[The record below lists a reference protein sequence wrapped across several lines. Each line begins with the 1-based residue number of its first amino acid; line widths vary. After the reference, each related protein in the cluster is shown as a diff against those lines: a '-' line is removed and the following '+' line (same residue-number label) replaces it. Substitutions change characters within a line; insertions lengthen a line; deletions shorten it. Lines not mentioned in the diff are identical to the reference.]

1 MNTEIDDLRTFADY
15 FASTVAPEFRKALV
29 VDDDPAMLRIVSKV
43 LETAGYEV
51 VRATNGLE
59 AIEALRHD
67 LPCFVITDWEMPVL
81 DGAEFCR
88 MIRQEK
94 LPHYV
99 YIVMLTGS
107 YADRLVEGLASG
119 ADDFV
124 TKPVKAQELLARMQ
138 AGARV
143 LKLED
148 RLRLLA
154 SRDPL
159 TELPNRRTFFE
170 LFEHEWRRS
179 RRAGYPLSCAMID
192 VDFFKKVN
200 DNYGHLVGDAVLKWV
215 SRMLLGVCR
224 ESDCICRY
232 GGEEFA
238 VVLPDTNEQG
248 ALMWGERCRLAVARA
263 AFVSDGTT
271 VPITVSVGVAQR
283 EDSLDTAEKL
293 LDLADRALLAAKRQG
308 RNQVVALGSL
318 ERSEIQV

>member
-1 MNTEIDDLRTFADY
+1 MNAAIDDLKTFAD
-15 FASTVAPEFRKALV
+15 FFSRTVTPQFRKALV
-29 VDDDPAMLRIVSKV
+29 VDDDPAMLRIVSMV
-43 LETAGYEV
+43 LESAGYEV

-59 AIEALRHD
+59 AIRALRHD

-88 MIRQEK
+88 TIRQQQ

-124 TKPVKAQELLARMQ
+124 TKPVKAQELLARIQ
-138 AGARV
+138 AGARI
-143 LKLED
+143 LQLED

-200 DNYGHLVGDAVLKWV
+200 DNYGHLAGDAVLKWV
-215 SRMLLGVCR
+215 SRKLLGVCR

-238 VVLPDTNEQG
+238 AVLPETDEQG
-248 ALMWGERCRLAVARA
+248 AVAWGERCRTAIARA
-263 AFVSDGTT
+263 AFVSDGNS

-283 EDSLDTAEKL
+283 GHSLGTAEKL
-293 LDLADRALLAAKRQG
+293 LDLADCALLEAKRQG
-308 RNQVVALGSL
+308 RNRVVAIGSSQ
-318 ERSEIQV
+318 RSEIQV